1 MDIWDVSPF
10 LLLRI
15 MLLWIFM
22 DISSGHVFLFFLGIY
37 PGVELLGQMLTICF
51 AFEELAESFPKRLHH
66 FIFLPGV
73 YEGSSFSTY
82 SLTLAII
89 CLFDSRHPSGCEVI
103 SHCGFDLNFT
113 NFIEHLFICLLIT
126 SISSM
131 KKGLLKSSIYFI
143 IRFFVLQL
151 LRYRCSFFFF
161 FFTHTHCI
169 LFLQEINRLTPSIV
183 HGWPQQK

>member
-1 MDIWDVSPF
+1 
-10 LLLRI
+10 
-15 MLLWIFM
+15 M

-103 SHCGFDLNFT
+103 SHCGFDLNFYVA
-113 NFIEHLFICLLIT
+113 NHVEHRFMCLLAICVSSLEKRLFRSFAHFIYLFIAHFKL
-126 SISSM
+126 
-131 KKGLLKSSIYFI
+131 GL
-143 IRFFVLQL
+143 
-151 LRYRCSFFFF
+151 SFYY
-161 FFTHTHCI
+161 
-169 LFLQEINRLTPSIV
+169 
-183 HGWPQQK
+183 